1 MQVGIVVE
9 AENRLMIYIHYMW
22 KLSCALLGMLFQ
34 YLYFIS
40 LLTSWEMHK
49 CPISSCPKELDVGIS

>member
-1 MQVGIVVE
+1 MQVGIVVQ

-22 KLSCALLGMLFQ
+22 KLSCALLGMLRQ

-40 LLTSWEMHK
+40 LFYIFIDILG
-49 CPISSCPKELDVGIS
+49 DA